1 MNNSSQ
7 RDQWSHA
14 RKRRVSEQG
23 YSPRSII
30 PMFQIHCPGL
40 CFISFKLSVTFTQ
53 LLTPSVRL
61 FFVSLISPWG
71 IAPREWRWAYGRGVH
86 TVVLMVL
93 WLPPLRYRVSLSGH
107 WWITETGGYTNG
119 TALGHKMNDIFS
131 LPELLELENAAKLNR
146 SDAERLIVLCSM
158 WGPRKNMWDN
168 SIQITTPQCTQG

>member
-1 MNNSSQ
+1 MFLSRATHQDQLFPCFKSSVQ
-7 RDQWSHA
+7 VSVSSHL
-14 RKRRVSEQG
+14 S
-23 YSPRSII
+23 YLWLSHSCSP
-30 PMFQIHCPGL
+30 L
-40 CFISFKLSVTFTQ
+40 LWDCFLSPQSHLGVC
-53 LLTPSVRL
+53 
-61 FFVSLISPWG
+61 
-71 IAPREWRWAYGRGVH
+71 APREWRWAYGRGVR

-146 SDAERLIVLCSM
+146 SDAERLIPIVLCSM